1 MEYDPY
7 HMAFVEKV
15 VKNQGEEGIVDFG
28 GVKRNISLSLVDAKE
43 GD

>member
-1 MEYDPY
+1 
-7 HMAFVEKV
+7 MAFVEKV

-28 GVKRNISLSLVDAKE
+28 SIRRNISLSSVDAKE